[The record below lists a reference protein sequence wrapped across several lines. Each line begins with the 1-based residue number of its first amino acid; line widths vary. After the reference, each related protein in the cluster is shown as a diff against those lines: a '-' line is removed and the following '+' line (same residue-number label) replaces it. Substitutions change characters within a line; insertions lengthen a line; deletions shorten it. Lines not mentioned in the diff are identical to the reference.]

1 MKRMKCWPIDAT
13 VQRARRL
20 VGRIN
25 PIDSDWNLPENQQ
38 SSANDQFPAL
48 ESPSLSGPLKT
59 VLFLQF
65 LYFIIWKE
73 GEKKKKRLKWPVI
86 TVQPMIIDF
95 WLCLQATHIKVAS
108 AADPSFHRPHF
119 RLQFLQLFVQNQKLI
134 SVCLGAG
141 FFLIC

>member
-20 VGRIN
+20 VVRIN

-65 LYFIIWKE
+65 LYFR
-73 GEKKKKRLKWPVI
+73 KKKE
-86 TVQPMIIDF
+86 TQM
-95 WLCLQATHIKVAS
+95 AGYYS
-108 AADPSFHRPHF
+108 AADDYG
-119 RLQFLQLFVQNQKLI
+119 FLALFVGYAHQSGQCGVSFVSPTSFSS
-134 SVCLGAG
+134 SVSSIICLEPETD
-141 FFLIC
+141 